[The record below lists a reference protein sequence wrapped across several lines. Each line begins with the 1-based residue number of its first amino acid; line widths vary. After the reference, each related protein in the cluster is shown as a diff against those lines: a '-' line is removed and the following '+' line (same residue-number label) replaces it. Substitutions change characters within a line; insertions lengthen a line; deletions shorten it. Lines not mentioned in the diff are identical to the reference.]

1 MRADVEQDP
10 TNLSSKAGLGER
22 PAGRGDEPTQPTL
35 GLTGWLRWMW
45 RQLTS
50 MRVALLLLLLLA
62 VAALPGSFFP
72 QEPQDPTAV
81 AQYHVDNPT
90 LAPWLER
97 LGFFDVY
104 ASPWF
109 AAVYLLLFASLIG
122 CILPRVKVHW
132 RALRSQPPRVP
143 RTFARFPDRG
153 ERTVAADPGAV
164 VQRITAALRGR
175 YRTAV
180 TDAGITAERGY
191 LRETGNIVFHL
202 SLVGIL
208 LAMAAGQLFS
218 YRGQAVV
225 IEGQSF
231 ANSVLAY
238 DSFDPGTLFDGDQ
251 LVPFTFTLDGFES
264 EFTVD
269 AQARDFA
276 AHVSVSEPDGTQREE
291 TIEVNHPMAAGGAN
305 VYLSGNGFAPEL
317 TVRDGDGEVAFA
329 GAVPFLPEDQMYT
342 SRGVV
347 KVPDVTGGQEQL
359 GLTGAFLPTAVV
371 APDGSGAYSAHP
383 QPNSPL
389 LVLTLWAGDLGLDDG
404 VPQNVYVLETGA
416 MRQVYEETDDGGA
429 GSAETGQRP
438 VTLFL
443 APGETVEL
451 PEGLGSVT
459 FDALPRF
466 AALDLRYDPSLP
478 WLLAFSITAMLG
490 LFGSLFVPRRRLWVR
505 LTPAPDG
512 GTVVSAA
519 ALARGDDPGLGRD
532 LERVLTAAGPEI
544 EAGHTSEAGPE
555 IEAGHTSEAGN
566 TSEAGPEIKTD
577 PQIEGENR
585 ADAVPPS
592 GAGVDNEASTARVAG
607 SDAPTVTDTEDTV
620 TDTEDSVRK
629 DPDA

>member
-1 MRADVEQDP
+1 MRAPTEQDP
-10 TNLSSKAGLGER
+10 TDLSSKAGLGGSES
-22 PAGRGDEPTQPTL
+22 AGEPTQPTL
-35 GLTGWLRWMW
+35 DIRGWARWIW

-81 AQYHVDNPT
+81 AAYHADHPA

-104 ASPWF
+104 SSPWF

-143 RTFARFPDRG
+143 RSFARFPARG
-153 ERTVAADPGAV
+153 ERTVAATEEDVAARV
-164 VQRITAALRGR
+164 TAALRGR
-175 YRTAV
+175 YRTAT
-180 TDAGITAERGY
+180 TDGGITAERGY

-202 SLVGIL
+202 SLIGLL

-238 DSFDPGTLFDGDQ
+238 DSFDPGTLFDADQ
-251 LVPFTFTLDGFES
+251 LEPFTFTLDGFES
-264 EFTVD
+264 AFTVD

-276 AHVSVSEPDGTQREE
+276 AHMSVTEPDGTERDE
-291 TIEVNHPMAAGGAN
+291 TIKVNHPMTAGGAN
-305 VYLSGNGFAPEL
+305 VYLSGNGFAPDL
-317 TVRDGDGEVAFA
+317 TVRDGSGEVAFA

-359 GLTGAFLPTAVV
+359 GLIGAFLPTAVI
-371 APDGSGAYSAHP
+371 APDGAGAFSAHP

-389 LVLTLWAGDLGLDDG
+389 LVLTLWVGDLGLDDG
-404 VPQNVYVLETGA
+404 VPQNVYVLETA
-416 MRQVYEETDDGGA
+416 SMRQVYEEADDGTA
-429 GSAETGQRP
+429 GSAATGQQP
-438 VTLFL
+438 VTIFL

-459 FDALPRF
+459 FEALPRF
-466 AALDLRYDPSLP
+466 AALDLRYDRSLP
-478 WLLAFSITAMLG
+478 WLLAFAVAAMLG

-505 LTPAPDG
+505 LTTAAPDR
-512 GTVVSAA
+512 TVVSAA
-519 ALARGDDPGLGRD
+519 ALARGDDPGLVRD
-532 LERVLTAAGPEI
+532 LERVLAAAGPAV
-544 EAGHTSEAGPE
+544 EAGAPT
-555 IEAGHTSEAGN
+555 AGN
-566 TSEAGPEIKTD
+566 GSASVRT
-577 PQIEGENR
+577 
-585 ADAVPPS
+585 
-592 GAGVDNEASTARVAG
+592 AGVDGPTVDTGTSGARTADVDGPTVDNGASTGGAPADEV
-607 SDAPTVTDTEDTV
+607 PTVTDAEAC
-620 TDTEDSVRK
+620 SARK

>member
-1 MRADVEQDP
+1 MRASTEQDP
-10 TNLSSKAGLGER
+10 TNLSSKAGLGTAETTR
-22 PAGRGDEPTQPTL
+22 ETTQPTL
-35 GLTGWLRWMW
+35 GLRGWLRWTW

-81 AQYHVDNPT
+81 AEYHVDHPD

-109 AAVYLLLFASLIG
+109 AAVYLLLFTSLIG

-143 RTFARFPDRG
+143 RSLARFPVRG
-153 ERTVAADPGAV
+153 ERTVAAPAEDV
-164 VQRITAALRGR
+164 TARVIAGLRGR

-202 SLVGIL
+202 SLVGLL
-208 LAMAAGQLFS
+208 LAMAAGQMFS

-238 DSFDPGTLFDGDQ
+238 DSFDPGTLFDPDA
-251 LVPFTFTLDGFES
+251 LEPFTFTLDGFES

-276 AHVSVSEPDGTQREE
+276 AHLAVTEPDGTRRDE
-291 TIEVNHPMAAGGAN
+291 TIKVNHPMTAGGAN

-317 TVRDGDGEVAFA
+317 TVRDGSGEVAFA
-329 GAVPFLPEDQMYT
+329 GAVPFLPEDRMYT

-359 GLTGAFLPTAVV
+359 GLTGAFLPTAIV

-404 VPQNVYVLETGA
+404 VPQNVYVLETGG
-416 MRQVYEETDDGGA
+416 MRQVYEETADGA
-429 GSAETGQRP
+429 PGSGQTGQRP

-478 WLLAFSITAMLG
+478 WLLGFAVAAMLG

-505 LTPAPDG
+505 TSPAPGG
-512 GTVVSAA
+512 GTRVSAA
-519 ALARGDDPGLGRD
+519 ALARGEDPGLSRD
-532 LERVLTAAGPEI
+532 LERVLAAAGDNV
-544 EAGHTSEAGPE
+544 TSD
-555 IEAGHTSEAGN
+555 
-566 TSEAGPEIKTD
+566 D
-577 PQIEGENR
+577 PADDPGLDPADDPAR
-585 ADAVPPS
+585 AEPA
-592 GAGVDNEASTARVAG
+592 
-607 SDAPTVTDTEDTV
+607 
-620 TDTEDSVRK
+620 RK